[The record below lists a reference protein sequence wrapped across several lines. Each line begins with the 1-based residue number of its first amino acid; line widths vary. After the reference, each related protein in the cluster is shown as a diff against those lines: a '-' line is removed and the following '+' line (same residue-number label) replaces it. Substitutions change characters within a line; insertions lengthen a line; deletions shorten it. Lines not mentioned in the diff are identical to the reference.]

1 MSKSEAGCLLSI
13 IIPVYN
19 VRDYLDICLD
29 SVFKQETFGED
40 IEILLIDDGST
51 DGSGALCDQYGK
63 QCAAVRVFHKENGG
77 LSDARNYGMRRA
89 RGAFLVF
96 LDSDDFWEQGYI
108 REIREVVAAQPE
120 VDLIFGNY
128 ILYFSADG
136 KKIYPDNFLKREEI
150 GGQSGPEVLLSVMR
164 REHQCIS
171 SACKNVY
178 ARTLLLD
185 NALFFKKGLL
195 CEDAFWSPNVY
206 FAAKK
211 CSALAGSYYCY
222 RKQRENSITNTYNLK
237 LLSDILFICR
247 YWTDYIEASDYSPE
261 FKQLFINEY
270 AVHFRSNIQKVY
282 SGRRKDRKQAVAL
295 VRENLD
301 ILEKSSRPGHRKLR
315 RLIDKVG
322 LRPVLRLLNIRY
334 RVWMLQKTS

>member
-136 KKIYPDNFLKREEI
+136 KNLSDNFREEI

-206 FAAKK
+206 FAAKN

-282 SGRRKDRKQAVAL
+282 SGRRKDRNQAVAL